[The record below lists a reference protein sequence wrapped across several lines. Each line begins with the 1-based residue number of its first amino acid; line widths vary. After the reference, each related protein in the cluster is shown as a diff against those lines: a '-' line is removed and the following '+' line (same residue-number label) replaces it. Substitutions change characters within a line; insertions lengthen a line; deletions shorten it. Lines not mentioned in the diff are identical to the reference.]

1 MMKKRFGAKIVLS
14 TILNCAVVALLVSVV
29 AIYNNISFSNQIR
42 EQQKKAFRQ
51 LALKSQF
58 SAGSC

>member
-14 TILNCAVVALLVSVV
+14 TFLNCAVVALLVSVV
-29 AIYNNISFSNQIR
+29 AIYNYISFSNQIR